1 MSTRKRL
8 SSSFVRGEQLGSGW
22 SADEPQAPRPDRSLR
37 SPGVGWNSLG
47 MHGEMLSE
55 RICDLFSRNHRVKYN
70 RLVALYSSSF
80 APLHIVGAKDFGGLF
95 EAS

>member
-8 SSSFVRGEQLGSGW
+8 SSSFVRDEQLGSGW

-55 RICDLFSRNHRVKYN
+55 RICDLFSRNHRARYN
-70 RLVALYSSSF
+70 QLAELYASL
-80 APLHIVGAKDFGGLF
+80 AVPL
-95 EAS
+95 